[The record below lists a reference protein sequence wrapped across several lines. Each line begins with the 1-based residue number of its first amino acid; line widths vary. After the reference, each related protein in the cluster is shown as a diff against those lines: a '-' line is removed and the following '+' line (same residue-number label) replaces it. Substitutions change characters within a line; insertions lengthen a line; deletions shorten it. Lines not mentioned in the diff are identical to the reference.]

1 VSFSGVYFIDASVIY
16 SFSYNSAK
24 HNLAGVLVKRI
35 LPLIRSLF
43 LAFLIGSFFSGC
55 AIFGDPTELDDTKGW
70 PAQRIYE
77 AGALA
82 MADKDYD
89 KALGY
94 FKKLE
99 SRFPHGK
106 YATQAKLEII
116 YAHYKKDDPVSTLVA
131 ADRFIKIH
139 PNHPNVDY
147 AYYLKGLATFNERG
161 IVEKLTKQQINDRD
175 PKALKLSFAAFKD
188 LTERY
193 PKSRYYKDATQRMV
207 YIVNTLAQHEMH
219 VARYYMNRKA
229 YLAALNRAKYVLE
242 YYPKSDSVEQ
252 ALMTMVSAYDYMD
265 LADLKDDTVRVLKTN
280 YPDNPLLSGK
290 LVEEERVWWK
300 FWDSL

>member
-1 VSFSGVYFIDASVIY
+1 LADA
-16 SFSYNSAK
+16 
-24 HNLAGVLVKRI
+24 LVKRI
-35 LPLIRSLF
+35 LPLIQFLF
-43 LAFLIGSFFSGC
+43 LALLFSSLMSGC
-55 AIFGDPTELDDTKGW
+55 AIFGTPTALDETKGW
-70 PAQRIYE
+70 PAERIYE

-82 MADKDYD
+82 MSNKDYE

-116 YAHYKKDDPVSTLVA
+116 YANYKKSDPVSTLVA
-131 ADRFIKIH
+131 ADRFIKLH

-161 IVEKLTKQQINDRD
+161 IIEKLTKQNINDRD

-193 PKSRYYKDATQRMV
+193 PNSRYHKDATQRMV

-219 VARYYMNRKA
+219 VARYYMNREA

-242 YYPKSDSVEQ
+242 YYPKSEAVED
-252 ALMTMVSAYDYMD
+252 ALVMMVSAYDYMG
-265 LADLKDDTVRVLKTN
+265 LTDLKEDAVRVLKTN
-280 YPDNPLLSGK
+280 YPENPLLTGN
-290 LVEEERVWWK
+290 LVQEERVWWK